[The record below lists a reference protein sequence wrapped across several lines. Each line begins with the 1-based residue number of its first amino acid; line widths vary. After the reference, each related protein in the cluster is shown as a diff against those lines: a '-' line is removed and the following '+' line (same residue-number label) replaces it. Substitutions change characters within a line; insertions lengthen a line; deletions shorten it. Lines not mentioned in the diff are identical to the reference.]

1 MPDTFQSLN
10 LGDARRMID
19 AGLVRAEAVGI
30 PFSIAVIDAG
40 GDLIAFVRQDG
51 AMTGSAEL
59 AINKAY
65 SARIF
70 NNTTD
75 VIGKLAQPGTALF
88 GIQHSHAGK
97 VVIFGGG
104 SPVRYNGSIIGA
116 VGVSGGSVEQDIEI
130 ADTAQA
136 VISGRQVN
144 NNS

>member
-1 MPDTFQSLN
+1 MPDTFESLN
-10 LGDARRMID
+10 LADARRMID
-19 AGLVRAEAVGI
+19 AGLVRAKTVGA
-30 PFSIAVIDAG
+30 PFSIAVVDAG
-40 GDLIAFVRQDG
+40 GDLIAFLRQDG

-75 VIGKLAQPGTALF
+75 VLGRLAQPGAALF

-104 SPVRYNGSIIGA
+104 IPVQYNGSIIGA
-116 VGVSGGSVEQDIEI
+116 VGVSGGSVEQDTEI

-136 VISGRQVN
+136 AVSGRKVN
-144 NNS
+144 HNG